1 MANLDRVLA
10 PSGAPTTRSPHYSL
24 QLTTADG
31 QKPSPG
37 FGSEAGA
44 FLLARLAFVRS
55 CRAREFVMLAE
66 ETWMPRTRAAHD
78 SKTGPRPDML
88 LEGFTRSEIK
98 TSGARIVTVTGG
110 KGPPVLL
117 MHGNP
122 FNHLNWHKVAPT
134 LAREFTVVAT
144 DLRGYGDSEK
154 PPGGEDHSGYS
165 FRAMAQDQIEVM
177 ASLGFD
183 RFYAAGHDRGARVLH
198 RMCLD
203 HPEKV
208 LRAAILDIIPQH
220 HLYNHIN
227 QQWATFSWHWF
238 FNIQPYDL
246 PERMM
251 GADPDWFIEKK
262 LAKTRQGLSFF
273 DPEALAEYKR
283 CFRNPAT
290 IHAICE
296 DYRAAAGIDLEM
308 DAKDFEAGRKITC
321 PVLYGARPAAWA
333 DTAGPA
339 QPKYGRPTPP
349 TSSMRKLCLPAIIY
363 PTKRRPKPP
372 PPCAGFSP
380 RSYRPGRTDP
390 GMSRQIAVGA
400 GMSRKLRTAC
410 QNR

>member
-1 MANLDRVLA
+1 VKKVVYT
-10 PSGAPTTRSPHYSL
+10 PFGPRSPHYSL
-24 QLTTADG
+24 KLTTGYAPEGSPDFGSEVGFPFRLDRHSLAAFRNLLCCQKRECPAQGRLTTANRA
-31 QKPSPG
+31 PS
-37 FGSEAGA
+37 
-44 FLLARLAFVRS
+44 
-55 CRAREFVMLAE
+55 
-66 ETWMPRTRAAHD
+66 
-78 SKTGPRPDML
+78 ML

-98 TSGARIVTVTGG
+98 TSGARIVTVAGG
-110 KGPPVLL
+110 QGPPVLL

-134 LAREFTVVAT
+134 LARDFTVVAT

-165 FRAMAQDQIEVM
+165 FRAMAQDQVEVM
-177 ASLGFD
+177 AVLGFE

-251 GADPDWFIEKK
+251 GADPEWFIEKK
-262 LAKTRQGLSFF
+262 LAKTKQGLSFF

-308 DAKDFEAGRKITC
+308 DAKDFEAERKINC
-321 PVLYGARPAAWA
+321 PVLLLWGATGGVGRHSRP
-333 DTAGPA
+333 GPA
-339 QPKYGRPTPP
+339 EIWKAYASNIVSAKTVPSGHYLSDEAPSETTAALREFFTA
-349 TSSMRKLCLPAIIY
+349 KL
-363 PTKRRPKPP
+363 
-372 PPCAGFSP
+372 
-380 RSYRPGRTDP
+380 
-390 GMSRQIAVGA
+390 
-400 GMSRKLRTAC
+400 
-410 QNR
+410 